1 MAIPPQLARAIPE
14 DAAAVVQEFCMM
26 APGIPWSSQ
35 ILDDLLSTS
44 GNSIIGSRIEFTPPV
59 GGLTKIDA
67 DIVLTERSK
76 KKKIIAF
83 VNYHC
88 GNDNYP
94 NKIEKVFE
102 FDRDGMKAAICFLQE
117 TVQNVKRR
125 GLCETCLEGKPAT
138 KRLRV
143 GDTGFCSWC
152 LLAKAVYQSP

>member
-1 MAIPPQLARAIPE
+1 MAIPPQLACMIP
-14 DAAAVVQEFCMM
+14 DAAGALVQEFCLMVS
-26 APGIPWSSQ
+26 GINWSSQ
-35 ILDDLLSTS
+35 IVDDMLSTL

-67 DIVLTERSK
+67 DLVTEGSK
-76 KKKIIAF
+76 KKKIKAI
-83 VNYHC
+83 VYYYC
-88 GNDNYP
+88 GNHNYP

-125 GLCETCLEGKPAT
+125 GLRETCLEGKPAT

-143 GDTGFCSWC
+143 GDTGFCSCC